1 MEKKSRFKIRDE
13 KTHKISN
20 TIRWFDKFDNSDLR
34 LITTDGTHI
43 DFNIRTTAI
52 PHLMGLHYMSNDKLS
67 GQQLLG
73 IATRK
78 SDNEIYKKI
87 EENVKLDVINVYNR
101 VCCLKPFLQNL
112 ENASLVKFPLS
123 KNSKMS
129 FDKSIALINKGCIQ
143 VLGLGHDEER
153 NVDYVNTFLPNRR
166 SANYRDV
173 DMSNRIEKIQIYDR
187 NFNEY
192 RDFSFDDKRRKKLD
206 KEFIENKFKEFTEY
220 EFERL
225 IDVDYLLINKDNV
238 TFTISEMFE
247 DILKKYAE
255 KNHFMNKNIYDTLN
269 SYVFDL
275 VNEDNQFTYT
285 HGSYDVGEISEKD
298 YVITGVEKE
307 HNNDIEIQF

>member
-1 MEKKSRFKIRDE
+1 MEKKSRFKIQDE

-20 TIRWFDKFDNSDLR
+20 TIQWFDKFDNTDLR
-34 LITTDGTHI
+34 LIATDGTHI

-52 PHLMGLHYMSNDKLS
+52 PHLLGLQYMNGEDLS

-78 SDNEIYKKI
+78 SDNEIYQKI
-87 EENVKLDVINVYNR
+87 DEVGKVDVVNVYNR
-101 VCCLKPFLQNL
+101 VSCLKPFLQNL
-112 ENASLVKFPLS
+112 ENASLVEFPLS
-123 KNSKMS
+123 KNSKMH
-129 FDKSIALINKGCIQ
+129 FEKSVALINKGCIQ
-143 VLGLGHDEER
+143 VLGLGHDKER
-153 NVDYVNTFLPNRR
+153 DVDYVNTFLPNRR
-166 SANYRDV
+166 SVNYKDV
-173 DMSNRIEKIQIYDR
+173 KMNNKIEKIQIYDR
-187 NFNEY
+187 NFDEY
-192 RDFSFDDKRRKKLD
+192 RDFSFDDKKRKQLD

-225 IDVDYLLINKDNV
+225 IDIDYLLINKDNV

-247 DILKKYAE
+247 DILKNYAE
-255 KNHFMNKNIYDTLN
+255 ENHFMNKNIYDTLN

-275 VNEDNQFTYT
+275 VNEYNQFTYT

-307 HNNDIEIQF
+307 HNKDIEIQF